1 MAKVLSE
8 RDTGVLIEMKKCVN
22 FAVENDITK
31 GLEYEV
37 GIFAKMMRSKL
48 EKKLTAKTQSS
59 QRET

>member
-1 MAKVLSE
+1 
-8 RDTGVLIEMKKCVN
+8 MKKCVN

-48 EKKLTAKTQSS
+48 AENKPTADT
-59 QRET
+59 